1 VSAAHEAPNGAQRR
15 DERTRHES
23 NPARPL
29 DGVWS
34 QWIARRR
41 SVRYG
46 DRVDSQ
52 CLQRSN
58 LLACRLLNS
67 LYSLETTARLGL
79 GGTPE
84 RTMPDKFHILH
95 IEDDELDALNVQ
107 RFLRS
112 TDHVSGITSASDGVD
127 ALAELR
133 SGELSLNDL
142 VVLLDIRLPRMDG
155 FEFLRELRADPD
167 LRHLPVVV
175 LSTSEDEQDLAT
187 AYTLNVAGYLV
198 KPLSV
203 ERLRSCLSSFARYW
217 ASQELV

>member
-1 VSAAHEAPNGAQRR
+1 
-15 DERTRHES
+15 
-23 NPARPL
+23 
-29 DGVWS
+29 
-34 QWIARRR
+34 
-41 SVRYG
+41 
-46 DRVDSQ
+46 
-52 CLQRSN
+52 
-58 LLACRLLNS
+58 
-67 LYSLETTARLGL
+67 
-79 GGTPE
+79 
-84 RTMPDKFHILH
+84 MPDKFHILH

>member
-1 VSAAHEAPNGAQRR
+1 
-15 DERTRHES
+15 
-23 NPARPL
+23 
-29 DGVWS
+29 
-34 QWIARRR
+34 
-41 SVRYG
+41 
-46 DRVDSQ
+46 
-52 CLQRSN
+52 
-58 LLACRLLNS
+58 
-67 LYSLETTARLGL
+67 
-79 GGTPE
+79 
-84 RTMPDKFHILH
+84 MPDKFHILH

-107 RFLRS
+107 RFLRA
-112 TDHVSGITSASDGVD
+112 TDHVSGITYASDGVD

-133 SGELSLNDL
+133 SGDLPLNDL

-155 FEFLRELRADPD
+155 FEFLRELRADPE

-203 ERLRSCLSSFARYW
+203 ERLRSCLSAFARYW